1 MPKRV
6 GVKTAYDFVA
16 GVIPY
21 QSLIFNLPS
30 FLSTMI
36 IQFCPKDDS
45 SSRLLLLPLCIDLGL
60 QRTDHSRPPLISVL
74 NYCSFFILFIFFHL
88 PFSFF
93 FFSHIS
99 IWAHFWFSSSSSGE
113 NLFFSI
119 FGPDLLRL
127 SMQSL
132 AHYLFPSSSSL
143 RSLLKLRCPPATPP
157 QGAVIMHPSL
167 LVNKD
172 KTPLFLYTLFN
183 SNLSNLRNSI
193 RFAFF
198 PISPVILLL
207 VSLFDAPQSS
217 FTP

>member
-30 FLSTMI
+30 FLFTMI

-74 NYCSFFILFIFFHL
+74 NYCSFFFFFFSHL

-132 AHYLFPSSSSL
+132 ANYLFPSSSSL

-157 QGAVIMHPSL
+157 HGAVIMHPSL
-167 LVNKD
+167 LVDKD
-172 KTPLFLYTLFN
+172 KKPLFLYTLFN

-193 RFAFF
+193 RFA
-198 PISPVILLL
+198 
-207 VSLFDAPQSS
+207 PQSS

>member
-74 NYCSFFILFIFFHL
+74 NYCSFFFSS
-88 PFSFF
+88 SFF
-93 FFSHIS
+93 FL
-99 IWAHFWFSSSSSGE
+99 
-113 NLFFSI
+113 LFFSYI
-119 FGPDLLRL
+119 H
-127 SMQSL
+127 M
-132 AHYLFPSSSSL
+132 SSL
-143 RSLLKLRCPPATPP
+143 LLFILLIGGKLIFQHFWSRFVTFVNAEPCSLSIPLLLIISTLTRQAPVPPATPP

-167 LVNKD
+167 LVDKD
-172 KTPLFLYTLFN
+172 KKPLFLYTLFN

>member
-93 FFSHIS
+93 FFFSYIHMSSLLIF
-99 IWAHFWFSSSSSGE
+99 ILLIGGKLIFQHFWSRFVTFVNAEPCS
-113 NLFFSI
+113 LSI
-119 FGPDLLRL
+119 P
-127 SMQSL
+127 
-132 AHYLFPSSSSL
+132 
-143 RSLLKLRCPPATPP
+143 
-157 QGAVIMHPSL
+157 
-167 LVNKD
+167 
-172 KTPLFLYTLFN
+172 
-183 SNLSNLRNSI
+183 
-193 RFAFF
+193 
-198 PISPVILLL
+198 LLL
-207 VSLFDAPQSS
+207 IISTLTPQAPVPPCHSPTRSGYHASQ
-217 FTP
+217 PPRGQG

>member
-1 MPKRV
+1 MIHHHGCCYSPCALTWDCSVRII
-6 GVKTAYDFVA
+6 ADRRL
-16 GVIPY
+16 
-21 QSLIFNLPS
+21 SLYS
-30 FLSTMI
+30 I
-36 IQFCPKDDS
+36 IVPF
-45 SSRLLLLPLCIDLGL
+45 
-60 QRTDHSRPPLISVL
+60 
-74 NYCSFFILFIFFHL
+74 
-88 PFSFF
+88 FSFF
-93 FFSHIS
+93 FLIFLFLSSFFSHIS

-132 AHYLFPSSSSL
+132 ANYLFPSSSSL

-157 QGAVIMHPSL
+157 HGAVIMHPSL
-167 LVNKD
+167 LVDKD
-172 KTPLFLYTLFN
+172 KKPLFLYTLFN